1 MQAINPPEM
10 LAPVYAY
17 SHLTSAGNLA
27 FVAGQVALDGEGNL
41 VGEGD
46 VVSQTRQV
54 LANIE
59 TILRLAGASLSDVA
73 TTTVYLKDLSDFE
86 AFDLVY
92 AEVFG
97 NHRPARATVGA
108 EMVRPE
114 YLVEIQA
121 VAVLGSD

>member
-1 MQAINPPEM
+1 MRVINPPDL
-10 LAPVYAY
+10 LAPAYAY
-17 SHLTSAGNLA
+17 SHGMAVGHLA

-41 VGEGD
+41 VGKGD
-46 VVSQTRQV
+46 VVAQTRQV

-59 TILRLAGASLSDVA
+59 SVLRVAGASLSDVA
-73 TTTVYLKDLSDFE
+73 ATTVYLKELSDFE
-86 AFDLVY
+86 AFNRAY

-97 NHRPARATVGA
+97 DHRPARATVGA

>member
-1 MQAINPPEM
+1 MRVINPPDV
-10 LAPVYAY
+10 LAPAYAY
-17 SHLTSAGNLA
+17 SHGTVVGNLA

-46 VVSQTRQV
+46 VVTQTRQV

-59 TILRLAGASLSDVA
+59 SILAVAGASLSDVA

-86 AFDLVY
+86 AFDLAY

-121 VAVLGSD
+121 VAVLGSG